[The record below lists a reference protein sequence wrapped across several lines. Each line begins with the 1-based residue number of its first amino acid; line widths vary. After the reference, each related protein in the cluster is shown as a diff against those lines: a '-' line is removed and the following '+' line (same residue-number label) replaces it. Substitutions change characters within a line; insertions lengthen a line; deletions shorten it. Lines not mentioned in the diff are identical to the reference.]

1 MPVSAFLSGCLLV
14 LPCIGG
20 HPHEFVVVVQHNRLW
35 YVAVRRLPGQS
46 RQKQLPSTPGH
57 DCALEI
63 NIVDT
68 VLWPQPHNQPRDR
81 CGDGVGASSPAITRT
96 CTCCFRDVSLV
107 TRQSCCCSAPA
118 ETSKVPSYPRDAT
131 R

>member
-14 LPCIGG
+14 LPGIGG

-81 CGDGVGASSPAITRT
+81 CGEN
-96 CTCCFRDVSLV
+96 V
-107 TRQSCCCSAPA
+107 TGLGHRHQPSH
-118 ETSKVPSYPRDAT
+118 VPVHAAFAT
-131 R
+131 YR